1 MVYCGFSSWLVW
13 SLTFALCLGK
23 GNTLYA
29 QDALDSPL
37 KWESNQLV
45 YMPDSLGNRIP
56 DFSYSGYKGGEE
68 AIPLV
73 EAKALVKHQTSDA
86 TATIQSA
93 INYVA
98 QLPLDQNGFRGAI
111 LLEKGTY
118 QIDGSLVIPASGIV
132 LRGSGAMKNGTA
144 LIGTGT
150 SRETLI
156 RIVGVMDSTQSHTQK
171 IKTKYVPVNAMA
183 FEVTNSKSLK
193 PGDGIT
199 IHRRSSAAWIKTL
212 GTDHFGGG
220 ITSLGWK
227 PGQRDIYWDRKIT
240 KIEGNKVYI
249 DAPITTA
256 LDHRYDTAAVSV
268 YQWKGRIGQIGIEN
282 ISLESSFEASNP
294 KDEDHRWTA
303 ITMENV
309 EDAWV
314 RQVNFKH
321 FAGSAVY
328 VAETGKR
335 ITVEDCKSTDPIS
348 EIGGQR
354 RNTFFTNGQQT
365 LFQRLYAEYGY
376 HDYAVGFMA
385 AGPNAFV
392 QCQAVQ
398 PFSFSG
404 AVDSWSSGNLFDCIN
419 IDGQALRFSN
429 LEQDGNGAGWAAAN
443 SVFWQCSAARVECYQ
458 PPTAQN
464 WAFGTW
470 AQFVGNAY
478 WEQSNEHIKPYSL
491 YYAQLSQRLDDRAVG
506 RAILM
511 PEETEASSSPSVEV
525 AEELTQLAGKPKLTL
540 SQFID
545 QASERTSIS
554 LKSKEAKLIIA
565 VSPKAE
571 NSITSSPSTIHIEN
585 GWLVGKKGVLTGKR
599 QDVQWWNGSARRY
612 ALEKARP
619 HITRFVPGQ
628 VGNGL
633 TDNLKDVVDT
643 LKNQQVVA
651 FEHNYGLWY
660 DRRRDDHE
668 RIRRMDGDVW
678 PPFYELPFARS
689 GEGLAWDGLS
699 KYDLTK
705 YNKWYWS
712 RLKTFANLAEA
723 QDILLVHQNYFQHN
737 IIEAGAHYADFPW
750 RTANNINQTGFPEPP
765 PYAGDKRIFMDA
777 LFYDVSNQHRAAIHR
792 AYIRQCLNNFK
803 ENKGVL
809 QLTGA
814 EYTGPL
820 HFVQFWL
827 DVIEEWEIE
836 NKQQALIGLSTTKDV
851 QDAILADAKRNK
863 IVKVIDI
870 RYWYKQADGSTYE
883 PKGGQHLAPRQQ
895 ARLFKPKK
903 TSFEQV
909 YQAVST
915 YREQYPDKAV
925 IYSANGAESN
935 GWAVFMGGGSLASIP
950 NSLPSGFLS
959 AASQMKPQAS
969 GKAGMYMLQ
978 GEFGERI
985 IYADGLNELEV
996 DLPNGKGRYIVLY
1009 LDPATGKVKGKQHL
1023 QSGKK
1028 QRIQLRNT
1036 NQSIVWIHRA

>member
-1 MVYCGFSSWLVW
+1 MW

-23 GNTLYA
+23 GNPLYA
-29 QDALDSPL
+29 QERIDSPL
-37 KWESNQLV
+37 KWEENKLV
-45 YMPDSLGNRIP
+45 YVPDSLGNRIP

-68 AIPLV
+68 AIPFV
-73 EAKALVKHQTSDA
+73 EASALVKHHMGDA

-98 QLPLDQNGFRGAI
+98 QLPLNQDGFRGAI

-118 QIDGSLVIPASGIV
+118 EIAGSLIIPATGIV
-132 LRGSGAMKNGTA
+132 LRGSGAGKNGTV
-144 LIGTGT
+144 LIATGT

-156 RIVGVMDSTQSHTQK
+156 RISGIMDSVHRHRADMTTP
-171 IKTKYVPVNAMA
+171 YVPVNAMS
-183 FEVTNSKSLK
+183 FEVKKSRDFK
-193 PGDGIT
+193 VGDEIT
-199 IHRRSSAAWIKTL
+199 IHRGSSTAWIKTL

-220 ITSLGWK
+220 ITALGWK
-227 PGQRDIYWDRKIT
+227 PGQRDIYWDRKIV
-240 KIEGNKVYI
+240 KLEGNRIYI

-256 LDHRYDTAAVSV
+256 LDHRYDTAEVSV
-268 YQWKGRIGQIGIEN
+268 YQWKGRIKQVGIEN
-282 ISLESSFEASNP
+282 LSLESSYDMANA
-294 KDEDHRWTA
+294 KDEDHRWMA
-303 ITMENV
+303 IAMENV

-328 VAETGKR
+328 IAETGKR
-335 ITVEDCKSTDPIS
+335 ITVEDSKSTAPIS

-365 LFQRLYAEYGY
+365 LFQRLYAEDGY

-392 QCQAVQ
+392 QCQSVQ

-404 AVDSWSSGNLFDCIN
+404 AVDSWSSGSLFDCIN
-419 IDGQALRFSN
+419 LDGQALRFAN

-470 AQFVGNAY
+470 AQFAGNAY
-478 WEQSNEHIKPYSL
+478 WEQSNEHIRPYSL
-491 YYAQLSQRLDDRAVG
+491 YYAQLRERLGESVAKRTF
-506 RAILM
+506 LM
-511 PEETEASSSPSVEV
+511 PEETEASSSPSVQV
-525 AEELTQLAGKPKLTL
+525 AEELTQLAAKPKWTL

-545 QASERTSIS
+545 QASERNPIS
-554 LKSKEAKLIIA
+554 LKANHAKLMAA
-565 VSPKAE
+565 VSPKDQT
-571 NSITSSPSTIHIEN
+571 SVTSSSTIHIEN
-585 GWLVGKKGVLTGKR
+585 GWLVGKNGVLTGKR
-599 QDVQWWNGSARRY
+599 QDVQWWNGGARRY
-612 ALEKARP
+612 WLDKARP

-628 VGNGL
+628 IGNGL
-633 TDNLKDVVDT
+633 TDDLNAVIDT

-689 GEGLAWDGLS
+689 GKGQAWDGLS

-712 RLKTFANLAEA
+712 RLKTFASLAETK
-723 QDILLVHQNYFQHN
+723 DILLVHQNYFQHN

-777 LFYDVSNQHRAAIHR
+777 QFYDVSNQHRASIHR
-792 AYIRQCLNNFK
+792 AYIRQCLDNFK
-803 ENKGVL
+803 DNKNVL

-827 DVIEEWEIE
+827 DVIAEWETE
-836 NKQQALIGLSTTKDV
+836 NQQKALIGLSTTKDV
-851 QDAILADAKRNK
+851 QDAILADANRNK
-863 IVKVIDI
+863 VVNLIDI

-915 YREQYPDKAV
+915 YRERYPDKAV

-950 NSLPSGFLS
+950 SALPSGFLS

-969 GKAGMYMLQ
+969 GKEGLYILR
-978 GEFGERI
+978 GELAEQI
-985 IYADGLNELEV
+985 IYVDGLNELEV
-996 DLPNGKGRYIVLY
+996 DLSSAKGRYIVLY
-1009 LDPATGKVKGKQHL
+1009 LDPDTGKVRGEQRI
-1023 QSGKK
+1023 QGGKK
-1028 QRIQLRNT
+1028 QQIQIGNT
-1036 NQSIVWIHRA
+1036 NQSIVWLHPA